1 MDYKPPLTISEI
13 QVSYKPKK
21 AHRPQVLS
29 SSDAVKVLL
38 HCYDQS
44 TIGYVESFITLYLN
58 RANRVLGYKVIS
70 QGGISGTVV
79 DARVVMAVA
88 LQCGAC
94 SIVLSHNHPSYHL
107 QPSQADLDLTK
118 KLKGACEFFDILL
131 LDHVILDP
139 DGGFLS
145 FADEGYL

>member
-21 AHRPQVLS
+21 AHRPQITS

-38 HCYDQS
+38 HCYDWA

-88 LQCGAC
+88 PQCGAC
-94 SIVLSHNHPSYHL
+94 SILLSHNHPSYNL
-107 QPSQADLDLTK
+107 QPSQADLDLTQ

-139 DGGFLS
+139 DGGYLS
-145 FADEGYL
+145 FSDEGYL